1 MKATRTV
8 PAPPRLNS
16 RGRATDPAAASGD
29 AGVEG
34 GARGVPAA
42 PVRAAAAP
50 RQWSRRHVAAGGL
63 VVLLGGTVTL
73 FAVPAYSQRSNVLVV
88 ARQVAAGQVLS
99 AADVGVAQVSTGPD
113 VTVLP
118 EADQGSVVGR
128 YAATDLAP
136 GTLLTDGLVTG
147 SDGFVAGQRLVPLAL
162 KPGQLPA
169 RGVRVGQRVTVVS
182 TTGDGEGSS
191 SGPASGRLAGSIEA
205 VVAGTSRASTATG
218 VSVIDVRVPAAL
230 AQGLARAGAT
240 GRVTVVGHPV
250 GE

>member
-8 PAPPRLNS
+8 PAPPRLNF

-29 AGVEG
+29 AVVVG

-42 PVRAAAAP
+42 PVRAASAP

-73 FAVPAYSQRSNVLVV
+73 FAVPAYSQRANVLVV
-88 ARQVAAGQVLS
+88 ARQVAAGQALV
-99 AADVGVAQVSTGPD
+99 AADVAVAQVSTGPD
-113 VTVLP
+113 VAAIP

-169 RGVRVGQRVTVVS
+169 RGLSVGQRVTVVS
-182 TTGDGEGSS
+182 TTGDSESS
-191 SGPASGRLAGSIEA
+191 SGPASRRLAGSIEA

-230 AQGLARAGAT
+230 AQGLARAAAT